1 VAEHENPFAVRWDTE
16 HEEEDLSRM
25 IGAVGDDFAI
35 YLDRYGW
42 QITLKSACKPKIS
55 CPEDLWPMNQKTT
68 ATPVW
73 ATDKHCCS
81 QREEKIAYQP
91 CPSAAE
97 VIFDGLWVGD
107 LWVTRDG
114 RISRLR

>member
-1 VAEHENPFAVRWDTE
+1 VTENENPLAVRWDTE
-16 HEEEDLSRM
+16 YEDADLDRL
-25 IGAVGDDFAI
+25 INAVGDDFAI

-55 CPEDLWPMNQKTT
+55 REEELWPMNQKTT

-73 ATDKHCCS
+73 ATDMYARS
-81 QREEKIAYQP
+81 RREGKIAYQP

-107 LWVTRDG
+107 VWV
-114 RISRLR
+114 SRPKS

>member
-1 VAEHENPFAVRWDTE
+1 MPEHENPFAVRWDTE

-42 QITLKSACKPKIS
+42 QITLKSACKPKVS
-55 CPEDLWPMNQKTT
+55 SAEDLWPMNQKTT

-97 VIFDGLWVGD
+97 VIFDGLWVGHV
-107 LWVTRDG
+107 WV
-114 RISRLR
+114 SRPKS